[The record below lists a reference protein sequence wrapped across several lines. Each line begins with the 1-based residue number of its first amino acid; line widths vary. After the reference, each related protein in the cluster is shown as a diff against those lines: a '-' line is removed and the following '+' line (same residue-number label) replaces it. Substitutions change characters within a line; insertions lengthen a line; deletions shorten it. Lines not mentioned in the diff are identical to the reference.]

1 MLHKK
6 IPHKTV
12 HTWPLQSWL
21 PTGPSAD
28 LRGSISKFHLL
39 CNRNCPKNCCPCTY
53 LPCVTLAAMKK
64 KSNFARHCF
73 HHSSTPPSRSL
84 IVQCSACLAAEAAI
98 PRSPDSR
105 TINQEQ
111 GRRGRSDRLKVKR
124 RVLNFPPSFS
134 LGWDGW
140 TDGRGNRGMGLSF
153 QTWLFLGR
161 TTQSLQTAQ
170 CSSDEGRRP
179 LSVDV
184 VVVMVG
190 LTFLLLPRSRAIT
203 ITWRRRGGGTTDMRY
218 FRQ

>member
-124 RVLNFPPSFS
+124 RVLNLPASFP
-134 LGWDGW
+134 LGWGEKRTWESWDGAF
-140 TDGRGNRGMGLSF
+140 DPDLALSW
-153 QTWLFLGR
+153 QNHSISLS
-161 TTQSLQTAQ
+161 QSFQTAQ
-170 CSSDEGRRP
+170 CSCDEGHNH
-179 LSVDV
+179 S
-184 VVVMVG
+184 
-190 LTFLLLPRSRAIT
+190 RSP
-203 ITWRRRGGGTTDMRY
+203 W
-218 FRQ
+218 